1 MDIPILSRSNG
12 RQTWGVPRAQRQSLK
27 RMKVLATALLLS
39 MVLLYLFAR
48 SLRDLSP
55 FFEVLI
61 AFTEAAMVG
70 AFADWFAVVALFRH
84 PLALPIPHTAI
95 IPKNKDRLGENL
107 ANFIRDNFLSQEAI
121 GAKLNAV
128 DVTGLVSRVFSDE
141 QRARDLA
148 NKLIEYTLFIVERFD
163 EKELR
168 TFGKDLALQNLDAI
182 QLGPWLSK
190 IMETFTKD
198 NRHHVLLD
206 GGLTVIT
213 GWLTRNEP
221 AIRARM
227 KDGNPWWVP
236 GFIDDKILDMV
247 VGKLKDLLEEIRNNP
262 DHEVKKRIDEAI
274 FQWINALKDSPNV
287 NERIHDLKERYL
299 DHLGWKEVLG
309 GLSGDLKTSILE
321 DLRDQDST
329 IRCQIEHGISTLG
342 RSLGEN
348 PAVREKINFWLCS
361 SLLKLSSEYAD
372 TISSIISDTVRKW
385 DAERTSR
392 TVELYIG
399 KDLQW
404 IRINGTLVGG
414 LVGLLIYFVSRFLH

>member
-1 MDIPILSRSNG
+1 MDIPILSRFNG
-12 RQTWGVPRAQRQSLK
+12 KPRETPQVHWQSLK
-27 RMKVLATALLLS
+27 RMKRLATALLLS
-39 MVLLYLFAR
+39 MVILFLLAR
-48 SLRDLSP
+48 SLREISP
-55 FFEVLI
+55 FFEIVT

-70 AFADWFAVVALFRH
+70 ALADWFAVVALFRY
-84 PLALPIPHTAI
+84 PMGLPIPHTAI

-107 ANFIRDNFLSQEAI
+107 AQFIRDNFLSQEAI

-148 NKLIEYTLFIVERFD
+148 NKLIEYTLFIVEKFD
-163 EKELR
+163 EKDLR
-168 TFGKDLALQNLDAI
+168 SFGKDLALQNIDAV

-190 IMETFTKD
+190 IMESITKD
-198 NRHHVLLD
+198 NRHHLLLD

-213 GWLTRNEP
+213 GWLTRNE
-221 AIRARM
+221 AGIRARM
-227 KDGNPWWVP
+227 KEGNPWWVP
-236 GFIDDKILDMV
+236 DFVDDKILDMIV
-247 VGKLKDLLEEIRNNP
+247 SKLRELLDEIRNNP
-262 DHEVKKRIDEAI
+262 GHEVKKRIDEAI
-274 FQWINALKDSPNV
+274 FKWMNELKDIPKVDEKMQN
-287 NERIHDLKERYL
+287 LKEKYL
-299 DHLGWKEVLG
+299 DQLGLKEILG
-309 GLSGDLKTSILE
+309 GMSGDLKASILQ
-321 DLRDQDST
+321 DLRDPDST
-329 IRCQIEHGISTLG
+329 IRNQMEHGISTLG

-414 LVGLLIYFVSRFLH
+414 LVGLLIYIFSKLIG